1 MTFLDIGFV
10 DLLDI
15 VLVAYLF
22 YRLYMLLK
30 GTVAINIF
38 AGILTVWA
46 IWWIVK
52 ALDMQLLSTILGQFI
67 SLGVL
72 ALLIVFQQELR
83 RFFLLIGSQYLK
95 NVNLSLEH
103 IFSRFIK
110 DEPEVRIYSIAVACI
125 NMAKKNTGA
134 LIVISNSSTL
144 EAYSAEGTILD
155 AETSSTLLETIFFK
169 NSPLH
174 DGAVLIVKDKI
185 YAAGCILPVSKSKKL
200 PQQYGLRHRSAMGIS
215 EVVTNAF
222 VITVS
227 EERGEISYFKNGK
240 FYSNIK
246 GSELR
251 KILEKEFSKEHKEV
265 ENPIKKL
272 KTLNLN
278 PFKN

>member
-1 MTFLDIGFV
+1 MTFLDIGLV
-10 DLLDI
+10 DILDI

-72 ALLIVFQQELR
+72 ALIIVFQQELR
-83 RFFLLIGSQYLK
+83 RFFLLIGSEYLK
-95 NVNLSLEH
+95 NINLSIEH
-103 IFSRFIK
+103 IFSRILK
-110 DEPEVRIYSIAVACI
+110 EEEEVKIYSIAVACI
-125 NMAKKNTGA
+125 NMAKKRTGA
-134 LIVISNSSTL
+134 LIVISNNSTL
-144 EAYSAEGTILD
+144 EAYSGEGTIINAD
-155 AETSSTLLETIFFK
+155 TSGTLLETIFFK

-185 YAAGCILPVSKSKKL
+185 YAAGCILPVSKSHKL
-200 PQQYGLRHRSAMGIS
+200 PQRYGLRHRSALGIS
-215 EVVTNAF
+215 EATNAF

-227 EERGEISYFKNGK
+227 EETGEISYFQNGE
-240 FYSNIK
+240 FYPNVK
-246 GSELR
+246 GSDLR
-251 KILEKEFSKEHKEV
+251 RILEKEFLKEFRET

-272 KTLNLN
+272 KTLSLN

>member
-1 MTFLDIGFV
+1 MTFLDIGLV
-10 DLLDI
+10 DILDI

-72 ALLIVFQQELR
+72 ALIIVFQQELR
-83 RFFLLIGSQYLK
+83 RFFLLIGSEYLK
-95 NVNLSLEH
+95 NINLSIEH
-103 IFSRFIK
+103 IFSRILK
-110 DEPEVRIYSIAVACI
+110 EEEEVKIYSIAVACI
-125 NMAKKNTGA
+125 NMAKKRTGA
-134 LIVISNSSTL
+134 LIVISNNSTL
-144 EAYSAEGTILD
+144 EAYSGEGTIINAD
-155 AETSSTLLETIFFK
+155 TSSTLIETIFFK

-185 YAAGCILPVSKSKKL
+185 YAAGCILPVSKSHKL
-200 PQQYGLRHRSAMGIS
+200 PQRYGLRHRSALGIS
-215 EVVTNAF
+215 EATNAF

-227 EERGEISYFKNGK
+227 EETGEISYFQNGE
-240 FYSNIK
+240 FYPNVK
-246 GSELR
+246 GSDLR
-251 KILEKEFSKEHKEV
+251 RILEKEFLKEFRET

-272 KTLNLN
+272 KALSLN

>member
-10 DLLDI
+10 DILDI

-22 YRLYMLLK
+22 YKLYMLLK

-72 ALLIVFQQELR
+72 ALIIVFQQELR
-83 RFFLLIGSQYLK
+83 RFFLLIGTQYLK
-95 NVNLSLEH
+95 NINLSIEH
-103 IFSRFIK
+103 IFSKILK
-110 DEPEVRIYSIAVACI
+110 EEEEVKIYSIAVACI
-125 NMAKKNTGA
+125 NMAKKRTGA
-134 LIVISNSSTL
+134 LIVISNNSTL
-144 EAYSAEGTILD
+144 EAYSEEGTLIN
-155 AETSSTLLETIFFK
+155 AETSVPLLETIFFK

-185 YAAGCILPVSKSKKL
+185 YAAGCILPVSESHKL
-200 PQQYGLRHRSAMGIS
+200 PQRYGLRHRSALGIS
-215 EVVTNAF
+215 EDTNAF
-222 VITVS
+222 VIVVS
-227 EERGEISYFKNGK
+227 EETGEISYFRNGD
-240 FYSNIK
+240 FFPNVK

-251 KILEKEFSKEHKEV
+251 RILEREFLREFKET

-272 KTLNLN
+272 KSLSLN